1 MRPSK
6 SHSQKSRA
14 VPVTTQHSSWLPEQH
29 ALPSGAPSAQ
39 GLSQEQGCSSTSAS
53 QHVEQSRA
61 NSPSMDSSCQKGK
74 TSLTYQRQ
82 CLLARCGLRATVV
95 NHFIVFYLAKW
106 GKSRYFM
113 ERLTKNP
120 FSENRLFGV
129 LLFLGKKREAQ
140 EVETQRGIWQQSLEH
155 ESDPRT
161 SNQN

>member
-1 MRPSK
+1 
-6 SHSQKSRA
+6 
-14 VPVTTQHSSWLPEQH
+14 
-29 ALPSGAPSAQ
+29 
-39 GLSQEQGCSSTSAS
+39 
-53 QHVEQSRA
+53 
-61 NSPSMDSSCQKGK
+61 MDSSCQKGK
-74 TSLTYQRQ
+74 TSLTYQQQ

-140 EVETQRGIWQQSLEH
+140 EVETQRGIWQRSLEH

-161 SNQN
+161 SNQNRDRCLRQFKHRPILRMNICFNTHLLQHHAMPTLQSKVARSTVCLLRAILSLQRPGSTAEC

>member
-1 MRPSK
+1 
-6 SHSQKSRA
+6 
-14 VPVTTQHSSWLPEQH
+14 
-29 ALPSGAPSAQ
+29 
-39 GLSQEQGCSSTSAS
+39 
-53 QHVEQSRA
+53 
-61 NSPSMDSSCQKGK
+61 MDSGCQKGK
-74 TSLTYQRQ
+74 TSLTYQQQ
-82 CLLARCGLRATVV
+82 CFLARCGLRATVV

-140 EVETQRGIWQQSLEH
+140 EVETQRGIWQRSLEH

-161 SNQN
+161 SNQNRDRCLRQFKHRPILRMNMFQHTSPPTPCHANTAEQGGEEHSLLTQSFPKPAKTWIHS